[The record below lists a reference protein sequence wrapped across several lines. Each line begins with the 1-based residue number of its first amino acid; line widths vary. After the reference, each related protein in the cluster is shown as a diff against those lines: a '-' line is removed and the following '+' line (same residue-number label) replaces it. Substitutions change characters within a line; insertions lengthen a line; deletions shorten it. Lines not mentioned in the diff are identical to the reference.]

1 MPNTNIKLMGGTNEA
16 TGIVEN
22 FVINMQ
28 EPIYGANY
36 LFAVLRYNRG
46 TIQNGYIYGKNIE
59 AIYPLAEGQTRYVA
73 IQSQTNYVK
82 GISRNIY
89 TLASVNVLEQE
100 GVTNNVANIVSTIAA
115 NCKIQNIYS
124 VGIGNR
130 TNFNQ
135 GPNAINTVA
144 TREENC
150 YYFSEEVFPN
160 SYSQK
165 ASTISLWDTKFQ
177 NQVLNADGAFNVDE
191 LVSQGYYPQIIMPEV
206 MPRQEYIPLPEVKDT
221 DLADLTGI
229 EIIEQTDNE
238 ATILC
243 NIYNPSGGNVTD
255 VKIEN
260 VSTSIVSQEY
270 EDGVSKV
277 IVKLTNPTRYV
288 SKYSVMSIT
297 VQGTLGTTYT
307 RNFEQNERFIEIE
320 FFRQVYNVQDWKNI
334 KQSPTENYKL
344 MADINFINEGN
355 DISITGTFSGKIDGN
370 GYSIRNINITTYLF
384 YTLTGSITNLNIEN
398 VIIKNNTA
406 YLGIIRSI
414 QAGSKLENVHVNQ
427 IELQNTGT
435 ATNYVGALC
444 GTVSQTTIQN
454 CSVRNANIKINTASN
469 VTVGGMVGYS
479 NYSSIIN
486 SYITNVNIEIN
497 EVSTTEG
504 IGGIVGTLRGSSN
517 IQNCYAQGKIKST
530 IMNVGGI
537 AGTNISESN
546 ITNCYSVVNIESDV
560 GYIGG
565 IEGSEQKTSNTQQD
579 SGNLALR
586 RNI

>member
-28 EPIYGANY
+28 EPIYGANN
-36 LFAVLRYNRG
+36 LFAVLSYNRG

-73 IQSQTNYVK
+73 IQSQQNYLK

-100 GVTNNVANIVSTIAA
+100 GVTDSVANIVSSIDA

-144 TREENC
+144 NREENC

-191 LVSQGYYPQIIMPEV
+191 LVSQGYYPQIIMPDV

-221 DLADLTGI
+221 DLADLTGT

-260 VSTSIVSQEY
+260 LSTSIVSQEY

-277 IVKLTNPTRYV
+277 IVELTSPIRYV

-297 VQGTLGTTYT
+297 VQGTFGTTYT

-384 YTLTGSITNLNIEN
+384 DILKGSITDLNVEN
-398 VIIKNNTA
+398 VTIKSNYEN
-406 YLGIIRSI
+406 LGIIYYS
-414 QAGSKLENVHVNQ
+414 ANGKLENVHVNQ

-435 ATNYVGALC
+435 AMTNVGTLV
-444 GTVSQTTIQN
+444 GTASQTTIQN
-454 CSVRNANIKINTASN
+454 CSVRNTNIKIDTATNTS
-469 VTVGGMVGYS
+469 VGGMVGYS
-479 NYSSIIN
+479 YSSSIIN

-504 IGGIVGTLRGSSN
+504 IGGIVGKLRGSSN

>member
-1 MPNTNIKLMGGTNEA
+1 MP
-16 TGIVEN
+16 
-22 FVINMQ
+22 
-28 EPIYGANY
+28 
-36 LFAVLRYNRG
+36 
-46 TIQNGYIYGKNIE
+46 
-59 AIYPLAEGQTRYVA
+59 
-73 IQSQTNYVK
+73 
-82 GISRNIY
+82 
-89 TLASVNVLEQE
+89 
-100 GVTNNVANIVSTIAA
+100 
-115 NCKIQNIYS
+115 
-124 VGIGNR
+124 
-130 TNFNQ
+130 
-135 GPNAINTVA
+135 
-144 TREENC
+144 
-150 YYFSEEVFPN
+150 
-160 SYSQK
+160 
-165 ASTISLWDTKFQ
+165 D
-177 NQVLNADGAFNVDE
+177 
-191 LVSQGYYPQIIMPEV
+191 V

-221 DLADLTGI
+221 DLADLTGT

-277 IVKLTNPTRYV
+277 IVKLTNPTKYV

-297 VQGTLGTTYT
+297 TRGTFGTTYT

-320 FFRQVYNVQDWKNI
+320 FFRQIYNVQDWKNI

-344 MADINFINEGN
+344 MSDINFINEGN

-398 VIIKNNTA
+398 VTIKNNDT
-406 YLGIIRSI
+406 YLGIIRY
-414 QAGSKLENVHVNQ
+414 ATTGSKIENIHVNQ
-427 IELQNTGT
+427 IEIQNTGT
-435 ATNYVGALC
+435 TTTYVGTLC
-444 GTVSQTTIQN
+444 GGAFQATTIQN

-504 IGGIVGTLRGSSN
+504 IGGIVGALKGYSN
-517 IQNCYAQGKIKST
+517 VQNCYAQGKIKST

-537 AGTNISESN
+537 AGTNISNSN
-546 ITNCYSVVNIESDV
+546 ITNCYSAVDIESDV

-565 IEGSEQKTSNTQQD
+565 IEGSEQKSNNTQQD

>member
-1 MPNTNIKLMGGTNEA
+1 MPNTKINLMGSLNEA

-28 EPIYGANY
+28 EPIYGANN
-36 LFAVLRYNRG
+36 LFAVLTYNRG

-59 AIYPLAEGQTRYVA
+59 AIYPLAEGQTRYAA
-73 IQSQTNYVK
+73 IQSQQNYVK

-89 TLASVNVLEQE
+89 TLVSVNVLEQE
-100 GVTNNVANIVSTIAA
+100 GVTDSVANIVSTIASG
-115 NCKIQNIYS
+115 CKIQNIYS

-150 YYFSEEVFPN
+150 YYFSEEVFTN

-221 DLADLTGI
+221 DLADLTSI

-243 NIYNPSGGNVTD
+243 NIYNPSGENVTD

-260 VSTSIVSQEY
+260 LSTSIVSQEY

-277 IVKLTNPTRYV
+277 VVKLTNPIRYV
-288 SKYSVMSIT
+288 SKYNVMSIT
-297 VQGTLGTTYT
+297 VQGTFGTTYT

-334 KQSPTENYKL
+334 KQAPTENYKL
-344 MADINFINEGN
+344 MSDINFINDGN

-370 GYSIRNINITTYLF
+370 SYSIRNINITTYLF
-384 YTLTGSITNLNIEN
+384 NKLTGSIINLNIEN
-398 VIIKNNTA
+398 VTIKSSST
-406 YLGIIRSI
+406 YLGIIYFT
-414 QAGSKLENVHVNQ
+414 QAGSRLENVHVNQ
-427 IELQNTGT
+427 IEIQNTGT
-435 ATNYVGALC
+435 NTTRVGTLC
-444 GTVSQTTIQN
+444 GNAYQVTIQD
-454 CSVRNANIKINTASN
+454 CSVRNANIKIDTASN
-469 VTVGGMVGYS
+469 ATVGGMVGYTTA
-479 NYSSIIN
+479 SSIIN
-486 SYITNVNIEIN
+486 SYVTNVNIEIN

-504 IGGIVGTLRGSSN
+504 IGGIVGALNGSN
-517 IQNCYAQGKIKST
+517 NVQNCYAQGKIRSS

-537 AGTNISESN
+537 AGTNISNSN
-546 ITNCYSVVNIESDV
+546 ITNCYSAVDIESAV

-565 IEGSEQKTSNTQQD
+565 IEGSEQKINNTQQD